1 MNKKIVQILLL
12 LFAFIVVFLLGGL
25 IVLKIKDD
33 KTKDPKNNENIK
45 EESNYIEEYSLTSL
59 YDSYKDIKFN
69 SNTSL
74 DNITLYGLES
84 LGINKI
90 AIENGKLKYYSNDK
104 EYISNNLYDVKYIE
118 LATDNK
124 NYTELL
130 IYTSYGVYYYNTN
143 GLSSVVDEAA
153 KNEYFKEKKEKAVYY
168 LENDILNL
176 SFVKLYNSGNIIGI
190 SKKENDD
197 NSYFVVKTYSDIY
210 KLNYIKQTKY
220 GIDMVTQVYLGDK
233 LFSNDTIIGKIGKDK
248 KLTVKYDLSLMN
260 NEILKV
266 NDNILNV
273 NIAYL
278 TKDSYYFITN
288 NNDIYVLKLSD
299 FDKNIVS
306 KYNTKDVESISK
318 EEEKTYQGSVVT
330 SVKQYIKVIY
340 KDGSNEEILN

>member
-33 KTKDPKNNENIK
+33 KTKDPKNDEIIK

-69 SNTSL
+69 SNKSL

-130 IYTSYGVYYYNTN
+130 VYTSYGVYYYNTN

-153 KNEYFKEKKEKAVYY
+153 KNEYFKEKEEKAVYY
-168 LENDILNL
+168 LENDKLNL
-176 SFVKLYNSGNIIGI
+176 SFVKLYNSSNIIGI

-220 GIDMVTQVYLGDK
+220 GIDMVTQV
-233 LFSNDTIIGKIGKDK
+233 
-248 KLTVKYDLSLMN
+248 
-260 NEILKV
+260 
-266 NDNILNV
+266 
-273 NIAYL
+273 
-278 TKDSYYFITN
+278 
-288 NNDIYVLKLSD
+288 
-299 FDKNIVS
+299 
-306 KYNTKDVESISK
+306 
-318 EEEKTYQGSVVT
+318 
-330 SVKQYIKVIY
+330 
-340 KDGSNEEILN
+340 